1 MELERNKKKCV
12 IYGAGEF
19 GKRLYEFFSQ
29 HDIKISYF
37 CQTDKDERTE
47 LYNIPLI
54 SLDELI
60 NIKELKSVF
69 IAIND
74 IEISSRIKFK
84 LANLLTEYDEI
95 LECGDF
101 IKTHLPESGS
111 NRQCILCRSK
121 VRDFLPGGR
130 ILDIYDKRNI
140 IGDGFREKCYCPI
153 CSSTDRERWCFEV
166 IKRHTK
172 ILETQC
178 TVLHIAPEDGIR
190 NRILHNELCDYY
202 SGGINKKSAG
212 NIVDVT
218 NIQYRDNFFDY
229 IIMND
234 VLDKI
239 IDIKRTIRELK
250 RVLKKDGKIIM
261 SFPICMDFAT
271 DENRLCSIEK
281 KLQNLGHI
289 KRVRLFGYDYLSQ
302 LDQMGICAEAHIP
315 KKEYTDDAIDKF
327 GFTYNDIVLIC
338 TQKSI

>member
-1 MELERNKKKCV
+1 MEFEGNKKKCV

-19 GKRLYEFFSQ
+19 GKRLYEFFTKQ
-29 HDIKISYF
+29 DIKIDYF
-37 CQTDKDERTE
+37 CQTNKDERTE

-60 NIKELKSVF
+60 NVKELKSIF
-69 IAIND
+69 IAIKD

-101 IKTHLPESGS
+101 IKTYLPESGS
-111 NRQCILCRSK
+111 NRQCILCNSK

-130 ILDIYDKRNI
+130 ILDIYDNRNI

-153 CSSTDRERWCFEV
+153 CSSTDRERWCFAV
-166 IKRHTK
+166 IKKHTK
-172 ILETQC
+172 ILETKC

-202 SGGINKKSAG
+202 SGDINKKRAY

-218 NIQYRDNFFDY
+218 NIQYLDNFFDY

-239 IDIKRTIRELK
+239 IDIEKATRELK

-261 SFPICMDFAT
+261 SFPICMDFST
-271 DENRLCSIEK
+271 DENRLHPIEK
-281 KLQNLGHI
+281 RFQNLGQI
-289 KRVRLFGYDYLSQ
+289 ERVRLFGYDYLSQ
-302 LDQMGICAEAHIP
+302 LDQMGICAKAYIP

-338 TQKSI
+338 TQKII